1 MAELTMQ
8 EMLDLQDQ
16 EMKKIQIGA
25 TITGKVTSIDNE
37 EIKLELENCAGFEGL
52 IPVSELNLEKGKYAD
67 EVYKIGDEITG
78 VINSVR
84 QKDTTVTISKLAADK
99 KVDYAELKEALE
111 NQTILTVEGTKAI
124 DRGIFATYKTQELF
138 IPISQ
143 LDTKFVQDT
152 KNYVRKSLE
161 VYVKE
166 LDARRNRAVASRRE
180 VLQERLDK
188 ERAERNARIKA
199 EREAERARIRE
210 EKAAERARVKAE
222 KEAMFDAL
230 EVGQKKEG
238 KVTKIMQYGAFVDIG
253 GIEGLVH
260 RNNLSWDRVENVE
273 DFVTEGQEVEV
284 YVLNIDQENR
294 KFGLA
299 LKDINN
305 DPWKIASEEIS
316 VGDIINVEVLRIIE
330 SGAFVKVRESVEAY
344 LPISELSED
353 RVLKVQNVV
362 NEGDE
367 IKVKVIEFS
376 YKNRRMK
383 VSKVEAEREPEED
396 ISEYLEVEDSLG
408 SLGELFKDK
417 FKDLDVE

>member
-1 MAELTMQ
+1 MEELTMQ

-37 EIKLELENCAGFEGL
+37 EIKLELEDCAGFEGVV
-52 IPVSELNLEKGKYAD
+52 PVSELNLEKGKYAD
-67 EVYKIGDEITG
+67 EVYKVGDEITG
-78 VINSVR
+78 VITNVR
-84 QKDTTVTISKLAADK
+84 QKDTTITVSKLQADK

-111 NQTILTVEGTKAI
+111 NHTILTLVGTKAI
-124 DRGIFATYKTQELF
+124 DRGVFATYKSQELF

-152 KNYVRKSLE
+152 KSYVGKSLE

-238 KVTKIMQYGAFVDIG
+238 KVTKIMPYGAFVDIG

-260 RNNLSWDRVENVE
+260 KNNLSWDRVENVE

-330 SGAFVKVRESVEAY
+330 SGAFVKVRDYVEAY

-367 IKVKVIEFS
+367 VKVKVIEFS

>member
-1 MAELTMQ
+1 
-8 EMLDLQDQ
+8 
-16 EMKKIQIGA
+16 
-25 TITGKVTSIDNE
+25 
-37 EIKLELENCAGFEGL
+37 
-52 IPVSELNLEKGKYAD
+52 
-67 EVYKIGDEITG
+67 
-78 VINSVR
+78 
-84 QKDTTVTISKLAADK
+84 
-99 KVDYAELKEALE
+99 
-111 NQTILTVEGTKAI
+111 
-124 DRGIFATYKTQELF
+124 
-138 IPISQ
+138 
-143 LDTKFVQDT
+143 
-152 KNYVRKSLE
+152 
-161 VYVKE
+161 
-166 LDARRNRAVASRRE
+166 
-180 VLQERLDK
+180 
-188 ERAERNARIKA
+188 
-199 EREAERARIRE
+199 
-210 EKAAERARVKAE
+210 
-222 KEAMFDAL
+222 MFDAL

-238 KVTKIMQYGAFVDIG
+238 KVTKIMQYVAFVDIG
-253 GIEGLVH
+253 GIEGFVH

-316 VGDIINVEVLRIIE
+316 VGDIINVEVIRIIE
-330 SGAFVKVRESVEAY
+330 RGAFVKVRESVEAY

-362 NEGDE
+362 YEGDE

>member
-37 EIKLELENCAGFEGL
+37 EIKLELEDCAGFEGVV
-52 IPVSELNLEKGKYAD
+52 PVSELNLEKGKYAD
-67 EVYKIGDEITG
+67 EAYKVGDEITG
-78 VINSVR
+78 VITNVR
-84 QKDTTVTISKLAADK
+84 QKDTTVTISKLKADSK
-99 KVDYAELKEALE
+99 LDYAELKEALE
-111 NQTILTVEGTKAI
+111 NHTILTLVGTKAI

-152 KNYVRKSLE
+152 KNYVGKSLE

>member
-152 KNYVRKSLE
+152 KNYVGKSLE

-330 SGAFVKVRESVEAY
+330 SGAFVKVRDYVEAY

-367 IKVKVIEFS
+367 VKVKVIEFS

>member
-1 MAELTMQ
+1 MEELTMQ

-16 EMKKIQIGA
+16 EMEKINIGA
-25 TITGKVTSIDNE
+25 TITGKVTSIDND
-37 EIKLELENCAGFEGL
+37 EIKLELEDCAGFEGL
-52 IPVSELNLEKGKYAD
+52 VPVSELNLEKGKYAD
-67 EVYKIGDEITG
+67 EVYKVGDEITG
-78 VINSVR
+78 VITNIR
-84 QKDTTVTISKLAADK
+84 QKDTTVAISKLQADK

-111 NQTILTVEGTKAI
+111 NHTILTLVGTKAI
-124 DRGIFATYKTQELF
+124 DRGVFATYKSQELF

-152 KNYVRKSLE
+152 KSYVGKSLE

-210 EKAAERARVKAE
+210 EKAAEKARIKAE

-238 KVTKIMQYGAFVDIG
+238 KVTKIMPYGAFVDIG

-260 RNNLSWDRVENVE
+260 KNNLSWDRVENVE

-330 SGAFVKVRESVEAY
+330 SGAFVKVREYVEAY

-367 IKVKVIEFS
+367 VKVKVIEFS

>member
-1 MAELTMQ
+1 MEELTMQ

-25 TITGKVTSIDNE
+25 TITGKVTSIDND
-37 EIKLELENCAGFEGL
+37 EIKLELEDCAGFEGL
-52 IPVSELNLEKGKYAD
+52 VPVSELNLEKGKYAD
-67 EVYKIGDEITG
+67 EVYKVGDEITG
-78 VINSVR
+78 VITNIR
-84 QKDTTVTISKLAADK
+84 QKDTTVAISKLQADK

-111 NQTILTVEGTKAI
+111 NHTILTLVGTKAI
-124 DRGIFATYKTQELF
+124 DRGVFATYKSQELF

-152 KNYVRKSLE
+152 KSYVGKSLE

-210 EKAAERARVKAE
+210 EKAAEKARIKAE

-238 KVTKIMQYGAFVDIG
+238 KVTKIMPYGAFVDIG

-260 RNNLSWDRVENVE
+260 KNNLSWDRVENVE

-367 IKVKVIEFS
+367 VKVKVIEFS

>member
-37 EIKLELENCAGFEGL
+37 EIKLELEDCAGFEGL
-52 IPVSELNLEKGKYAD
+52 VPVSELNLEKGKYAD
-67 EVYKIGDEITG
+67 EVYKVGDEITG
-78 VINSVR
+78 VITNVR
-84 QKDTTVTISKLAADK
+84 QKDTTVTISKLKADSK
-99 KVDYAELKEALE
+99 LDYAELKEALE
-111 NQTILTVEGTKAI
+111 NHTILTLVGTKAI

-152 KNYVRKSLE
+152 KNYVGKSLE

-222 KEAMFDAL
+222 KEAMLDAL

>member
-1 MAELTMQ
+1 MEELTMQ

-16 EMKKIQIGA
+16 EMEKINIGA
-25 TITGKVTSIDNE
+25 TITGKVTSIDND
-37 EIKLELENCAGFEGL
+37 EIKLELEDCAGFEGL
-52 IPVSELNLEKGKYAD
+52 VPVSELNLEKGKYAD
-67 EVYKIGDEITG
+67 EVYKVGDKITG
-78 VINSVR
+78 VITNIR
-84 QKDTTVTISKLAADK
+84 QKDTTVAISKLQADK

-111 NQTILTVEGTKAI
+111 NHTILTLVGTKAI
-124 DRGIFATYKTQELF
+124 DRGVFATYKSQELF

-152 KNYVRKSLE
+152 KSYVGKSLE

-210 EKAAERARVKAE
+210 EKAAEKARIKAE

-238 KVTKIMQYGAFVDIG
+238 KVTKIMPYGAFVDIG

-260 RNNLSWDRVENVE
+260 KNNLSWDRVENVE

-367 IKVKVIEFS
+367 VKVKVIEFS

>member
-1 MAELTMQ
+1 MEELTMQ

-37 EIKLELENCAGFEGL
+37 EIKLELEDCAGFEGL
-52 IPVSELNLEKGKYAD
+52 VPVSELNLEKGKYAD
-67 EVYKIGDEITG
+67 EVYKVGDKITG
-78 VINSVR
+78 VITNIR
-84 QKDTTVTISKLAADK
+84 QKDTTVAISKLQADK

-111 NQTILTVEGTKAI
+111 NHTILTLVGTKAI
-124 DRGIFATYKTQELF
+124 DRGVFATYKSQELF

-152 KNYVRKSLE
+152 KSYVGKSLE

-210 EKAAERARVKAE
+210 EKAAEKARIKAE

-238 KVTKIMQYGAFVDIG
+238 KVTKIMPYGAFVDIG

-260 RNNLSWDRVENVE
+260 KNNLSWDRVENVE

-305 DPWKIASEEIS
+305 DPWKIAFEEIS

-330 SGAFVKVRESVEAY
+330 SGAFVKVRDYVEAY

-367 IKVKVIEFS
+367 VKVKVIEFS

>member
-37 EIKLELENCAGFEGL
+37 EIKLELEDCAGFEGVV
-52 IPVSELNLEKGKYAD
+52 PVSELNLEKGKYAD
-67 EVYKIGDEITG
+67 EVYKVGDEITG
-78 VINSVR
+78 VITNVR
-84 QKDTTVTISKLAADK
+84 QKDTTVTISKLKADSK
-99 KVDYAELKEALE
+99 LDYAELKEALE
-111 NQTILTVEGTKAI
+111 NHTILTLVGTKAI

-152 KNYVRKSLE
+152 KNYVGKSLE

-199 EREAERARIRE
+199 EREAEKARIRE

>member
-1 MAELTMQ
+1 MEELTMQ

-111 NQTILTVEGTKAI
+111 NQTIITVEGTKAI

-152 KNYVRKSLE
+152 KNYVGKSLE

-417 FKDLDVE
+417 FKDLDIE

>member
-1 MAELTMQ
+1 MEELTMQ

-37 EIKLELENCAGFEGL
+37 EIKLELEDCAGFEGL
-52 IPVSELNLEKGKYAD
+52 VPVSELNLEKGKYAD
-67 EVYKIGDEITG
+67 EVYKVGDEITG
-78 VINSVR
+78 VITNIR
-84 QKDTTVTISKLAADK
+84 QKDTTVAISKLQADK

-111 NQTILTVEGTKAI
+111 NHTILTLVGTKAI
-124 DRGIFATYKTQELF
+124 DRGVFATYKSQELF

-152 KNYVRKSLE
+152 KSYVGKSLE

-210 EKAAERARVKAE
+210 EKAAEKARIKAE

-238 KVTKIMQYGAFVDIG
+238 KVTKIMPYGAFVDIG

-260 RNNLSWDRVENVE
+260 KNNLSWDRVENVE

>member
-1 MAELTMQ
+1 MEELTMQ

-16 EMKKIQIGA
+16 EMEKINIGA
-25 TITGKVTSIDNE
+25 TITGKVTSIDND
-37 EIKLELENCAGFEGL
+37 EIKLELEDCAGFEGL
-52 IPVSELNLEKGKYAD
+52 VPVSELNLEKGKYAD
-67 EVYKIGDEITG
+67 EVYKVGDEITG
-78 VINSVR
+78 VITNIR
-84 QKDTTVTISKLAADK
+84 QKDTTITVSKLQADK

-111 NQTILTVEGTKAI
+111 NHTILTLVGTKAI
-124 DRGIFATYKTQELF
+124 DRGVFATYKSQELF

-152 KNYVRKSLE
+152 KSYVGKSLE

-210 EKAAERARVKAE
+210 EKAAEKARIKAE

-238 KVTKIMQYGAFVDIG
+238 KVTKIMPYGAFVDIG

-260 RNNLSWDRVENVE
+260 KNNLSWDRVENVE

-330 SGAFVKVRESVEAY
+330 SGAFVKVRDYVEAY

-367 IKVKVIEFS
+367 VKVKVIEFS

>member
-1 MAELTMQ
+1 MEELTMQ

-25 TITGKVTSIDNE
+25 TITGKVTSIDND
-37 EIKLELENCAGFEGL
+37 EIKLELEDCAGFEGL
-52 IPVSELNLEKGKYAD
+52 VPVSELNLEKGKYAD
-67 EVYKIGDEITG
+67 EVYKVGDEITG
-78 VINSVR
+78 VITNIR
-84 QKDTTVTISKLAADK
+84 QKDTTVAISKLQADK

-111 NQTILTVEGTKAI
+111 NHTILTLVGTKAI
-124 DRGIFATYKTQELF
+124 DRGVFATYKSQELF

-152 KNYVRKSLE
+152 KSYVGKSLE

-210 EKAAERARVKAE
+210 EKAAEKARIKAE

-238 KVTKIMQYGAFVDIG
+238 KVTKIMPYGAFVDIG

-260 RNNLSWDRVENVE
+260 KNNLSWDRVENVE

-330 SGAFVKVRESVEAY
+330 SGAFVKVRDYVEAY

>member
-37 EIKLELENCAGFEGL
+37 EIKLELEDCAGFEGVV
-52 IPVSELNLEKGKYAD
+52 PVSELNLEKGKYAD
-67 EVYKIGDEITG
+67 EAYKVGDEITG
-78 VINSVR
+78 VITNVR
-84 QKDTTVTISKLAADK
+84 QKDTTVTISKLKADSK
-99 KVDYAELKEALE
+99 LDYAELKEALE
-111 NQTILTVEGTKAI
+111 NHTILTLVGTKAI

-152 KNYVRKSLE
+152 KNYVGKSLE

-367 IKVKVIEFS
+367 IKVKVIELS

>member
-111 NQTILTVEGTKAI
+111 NQTIITVEGTKAI

-152 KNYVRKSLE
+152 KNYVGKTLE

>member
-1 MAELTMQ
+1 MEELTMQ

-37 EIKLELENCAGFEGL
+37 EIKLELDDCAGFEGL
-52 IPVSELNLEKGKYAD
+52 IPVEELNLEKGKYASD
-67 EVYKIGDEITG
+67 VYKVGDEITG
-78 VINSVR
+78 IITNVR
-84 QKDTTVTISKLAADK
+84 QKDTTVTISKLQSDK
-99 KVDYAELKEALE
+99 KADYAELKSALE
-111 NQTILTVEGTKAI
+111 NHEILTVVATKAI
-124 DRGIFATYKTQELF
+124 ERGIFAAYKTQELF

-152 KNYVRKSLE
+152 KGYVGKTLE

-210 EKAAERARVKAE
+210 ERAAEKARIKAE
-222 KEAMFDAL
+222 KEAMFDSL

-238 KVTKIMQYGAFVDIG
+238 KVTKIMPYGAFVDIG

-260 RNNLSWDRVENVE
+260 KNNLSWDRVENVE
-273 DFVTEGQEVEV
+273 DFVQEGQEVEV

-316 VGDIINVEVLRIIE
+316 VGDIINVEVLRIIDK
-330 SGAFVKVRESVEAY
+330 GAFVKVRESVEAY

-362 NEGDE
+362 NEGDVV
-367 IKVKVIEFS
+367 KAKVIEFS

>member
-111 NQTILTVEGTKAI
+111 NQTIITVEGTKAI

-152 KNYVRKSLE
+152 KNYVGKSLE

-417 FKDLDVE
+417 FKDLDFE

>member
-1 MAELTMQ
+1 MEELTMQ

-37 EIKLELENCAGFEGL
+37 EIKLELEDCAGFEGL
-52 IPVSELNLEKGKYAD
+52 VPVSELNLEKGKYAD
-67 EVYKIGDEITG
+67 EVYKVGDKITG
-78 VINSVR
+78 VITNIR
-84 QKDTTVTISKLAADK
+84 QKDTTVAISKLQADK

-111 NQTILTVEGTKAI
+111 NHTILTLVGTKAI
-124 DRGIFATYKTQELF
+124 DRGVFATYKSQELF

-152 KNYVRKSLE
+152 KSYVGKSLE

-210 EKAAERARVKAE
+210 EKAAEKARIKAE

-238 KVTKIMQYGAFVDIG
+238 KVTKIMPYGAFVDIG

-367 IKVKVIEFS
+367 VKVKVIEFS

>member
-1 MAELTMQ
+1 MEELTMQ

-16 EMKKIQIGA
+16 EMEKINIGA

-37 EIKLELENCAGFEGL
+37 EIKLELEDCAGFEGL

-78 VINSVR
+78 VITNVR
-84 QKDTTVTISKLAADK
+84 QKDTTITISKLAADK

-111 NQTILTVEGTKAI
+111 NHTILTVEGTKAI

-152 KNYVRKSLE
+152 KNYVGKTLE

-238 KVTKIMQYGAFVDIG
+238 KVTKIMPYGAFVDIG

-316 VGDIINVEVLRIIE
+316 IGDIINVEVLRIIE
-330 SGAFVKVRESVEAY
+330 SGAFVKVRDYVEAY

-353 RVLKVQNVV
+353 RVLKVHNVV

>member
-37 EIKLELENCAGFEGL
+37 EIKLELEDCAGFEGVV
-52 IPVSELNLEKGKYAD
+52 PVSELNLEKGKYAD
-67 EVYKIGDEITG
+67 EVYKVGDEITG
-78 VINSVR
+78 VITNVR
-84 QKDTTVTISKLAADK
+84 QKDTTVTISKLKADSK
-99 KVDYAELKEALE
+99 LDYAELKEALE
-111 NQTILTVEGTKAI
+111 NHTILTLVGTKAI

-152 KNYVRKSLE
+152 KNYVGKSLE

-330 SGAFVKVRESVEAY
+330 SGAFVKVRDYVEAY

-367 IKVKVIEFS
+367 VKVKVIEFS

>member
-111 NQTILTVEGTKAI
+111 NQTIITVEGTKAI

-152 KNYVRKSLE
+152 KSYVGKSLE

>member
-1 MAELTMQ
+1 MEELTMQ

-16 EMKKIQIGA
+16 EMEKINIGA

-37 EIKLELENCAGFEGL
+37 EIKLELEDCAGFEGL

-78 VINSVR
+78 VITNVR
-84 QKDTTVTISKLAADK
+84 QKDTTITISKLAADK

-111 NQTILTVEGTKAI
+111 NHTILTVEGTKAI

-152 KNYVRKSLE
+152 KNYVGKTLE

-238 KVTKIMQYGAFVDIG
+238 KVTKIMPYGAFVEIG

-330 SGAFVKVRESVEAY
+330 SGAFVKVRDYVEAY

-353 RVLKVQNVV
+353 RVLKVHNVV

>member
-1 MAELTMQ
+1 MEELTMQ

-16 EMKKIQIGA
+16 EMEKINIGA
-25 TITGKVTSIDNE
+25 TITGKVTSIDND
-37 EIKLELENCAGFEGL
+37 EIKLELEDCAGFEGL
-52 IPVSELNLEKGKYAD
+52 VPVSELNLEKGKYAD
-67 EVYKIGDEITG
+67 EVYKVGDEITG
-78 VINSVR
+78 VITNVR
-84 QKDTTVTISKLAADK
+84 QKDTTITVSKLQADK

-111 NQTILTVEGTKAI
+111 NHTILTLVGTKAI
-124 DRGIFATYKTQELF
+124 DRGVFATYKSQELF

-152 KNYVRKSLE
+152 KSYVGKSLE

-330 SGAFVKVRESVEAY
+330 SGAFVKVRDYVEAY

-367 IKVKVIEFS
+367 VKVKVIEFS

>member
-1 MAELTMQ
+1 MEELTMQ

-16 EMKKIQIGA
+16 EMEKINIGA

-37 EIKLELENCAGFEGL
+37 EIKLELEDCAGFEGL

-78 VINSVR
+78 VITNVR
-84 QKDTTVTISKLAADK
+84 QKDTTITISKLAADK

-111 NQTILTVEGTKAI
+111 NHTILTVEGTKAI

-152 KNYVRKSLE
+152 KNYVGKTLE

-238 KVTKIMQYGAFVDIG
+238 KVTKIMPYGAFVDIG

-273 DFVTEGQEVEV
+273 DFVTEGQKVEV

-330 SGAFVKVRESVEAY
+330 SGAFVKVRDYVEAY

-353 RVLKVQNVV
+353 RVLKVHNVV

>member
-37 EIKLELENCAGFEGL
+37 EIKLELEDCAGFEGVV
-52 IPVSELNLEKGKYAD
+52 PVSELNLEKGKYAD
-67 EVYKIGDEITG
+67 EAYKVGDEITG
-78 VINSVR
+78 VITNVR
-84 QKDTTVTISKLAADK
+84 QKDTTVTISKLKADSK
-99 KVDYAELKEALE
+99 LDYAELKEALE
-111 NQTILTVEGTKAI
+111 NHTILTLVGTKAI

-152 KNYVRKSLE
+152 KNYVGKSLE

-199 EREAERARIRE
+199 EREADRARIRE

>member
-1 MAELTMQ
+1 MEELTMQ

-16 EMKKIQIGA
+16 EMEKINIGA
-25 TITGKVTSIDNE
+25 TITGKVTSIDND
-37 EIKLELENCAGFEGL
+37 EIKLELEDCAGFEGL
-52 IPVSELNLEKGKYAD
+52 VPVSELNLEKGKYAD
-67 EVYKIGDEITG
+67 EVYKVGDEITG
-78 VINSVR
+78 VITNIR
-84 QKDTTVTISKLAADK
+84 QKDTTVAISKLQADK

-111 NQTILTVEGTKAI
+111 NHTILTLVGTKAI
-124 DRGIFATYKTQELF
+124 DRGVFATYKSQELF

-152 KNYVRKSLE
+152 KSYVGKSLE

-210 EKAAERARVKAE
+210 EKAAEKARIKAE

>member
-37 EIKLELENCAGFEGL
+37 EIKLELEDCAGFEGVV
-52 IPVSELNLEKGKYAD
+52 PVSELNLEKGKYAD
-67 EVYKIGDEITG
+67 EAYKVGDEITG
-78 VINSVR
+78 VITNVR
-84 QKDTTVTISKLAADK
+84 QKDTTVTISKLKADSK
-99 KVDYAELKEALE
+99 LDYAELKEALE
-111 NQTILTVEGTKAI
+111 NHTILTLVGTKAI

-152 KNYVRKSLE
+152 KNYVGKSLE

-238 KVTKIMQYGAFVDIG
+238 KVTKIMPYGAFVDIG

-260 RNNLSWDRVENVE
+260 KNNLSWDRVENVE

-330 SGAFVKVRESVEAY
+330 SGAFVKVRDYVEAY

-367 IKVKVIEFS
+367 VKVKVIEFS

>member
-37 EIKLELENCAGFEGL
+37 EIKLELEDCAGFEGVV
-52 IPVSELNLEKGKYAD
+52 PVSELNLEKGKYAD
-67 EVYKIGDEITG
+67 EVYKVGDEITG
-78 VINSVR
+78 VITNVR
-84 QKDTTVTISKLAADK
+84 QKDTTVTISKLKADSK
-99 KVDYAELKEALE
+99 LDYAELKEALE
-111 NQTILTVEGTKAI
+111 NHTILTLVGTKAI

-152 KNYVRKSLE
+152 KNYVGKSLE

-210 EKAAERARVKAE
+210 EKAAEKARIKAE

-330 SGAFVKVRESVEAY
+330 SGAFVKVRDYVEAY

-367 IKVKVIEFS
+367 VKVKVIEFS

>member
-1 MAELTMQ
+1 MEELTMQ

-25 TITGKVTSIDNE
+25 TITGKVTSIDND
-37 EIKLELENCAGFEGL
+37 EIKLELEDCAGFEGL
-52 IPVSELNLEKGKYAD
+52 VPVSELNLEKGKYAD
-67 EVYKIGDEITG
+67 EVYKVGDEITG
-78 VINSVR
+78 VITNIR
-84 QKDTTVTISKLAADK
+84 QKDTTVAISKLQADK

-111 NQTILTVEGTKAI
+111 NHTILTLVGTKAI
-124 DRGIFATYKTQELF
+124 DRGVFATYKSQELF

-152 KNYVRKSLE
+152 KSYVGKSLE

>member
-1 MAELTMQ
+1 MEELTMQ

-37 EIKLELENCAGFEGL
+37 EIKLELEDCAGFEGL
-52 IPVSELNLEKGKYAD
+52 VPVSELNLEKGKYAD
-67 EVYKIGDEITG
+67 EVYKVGDEITG
-78 VINSVR
+78 VITNVR
-84 QKDTTVTISKLAADK
+84 QKDTTITVSKLQADK

-111 NQTILTVEGTKAI
+111 NHTILTLVGTKAI
-124 DRGIFATYKTQELF
+124 DRGVFATYKSQELF

-152 KNYVRKSLE
+152 KSYVGKSLE

-210 EKAAERARVKAE
+210 EKAAEKARIKAE

-238 KVTKIMQYGAFVDIG
+238 KVTKIMPYGAFVDIG

-260 RNNLSWDRVENVE
+260 KNNLSWDRVENVE

>member
-25 TITGKVTSIDNE
+25 TITGKVTSIDND
-37 EIKLELENCAGFEGL
+37 EIKLELEDCAGFEGL
-52 IPVSELNLEKGKYAD
+52 VPVSELNLEKGKYAD
-67 EVYKIGDEITG
+67 EVYKVGDEITG
-78 VINSVR
+78 VITNIR
-84 QKDTTVTISKLAADK
+84 QKDTTVAISKLQADK

-111 NQTILTVEGTKAI
+111 NHTILTLVGTKAI
-124 DRGIFATYKTQELF
+124 DRGVFATYKSQELF

-152 KNYVRKSLE
+152 KNYVGKSLE

-238 KVTKIMQYGAFVDIG
+238 KVTKIMPYGAFVDIG

-260 RNNLSWDRVENVE
+260 KNNLSWDRVENVE

-330 SGAFVKVRESVEAY
+330 SGAFVKVRDYVEAY

-367 IKVKVIEFS
+367 VKVKVIEFS

>member
-1 MAELTMQ
+1 MEELTMQ

-16 EMKKIQIGA
+16 EMKKIKIGA
-25 TITGKVTSIDNE
+25 TITGKVTSIDND
-37 EIKLELENCAGFEGL
+37 EIKLELEDCAGFEGL
-52 IPVSELNLEKGKYAD
+52 VPVSELNLEKGKYAD
-67 EVYKIGDEITG
+67 EVYKVGDEITG
-78 VINSVR
+78 VITNVR
-84 QKDTTVTISKLAADK
+84 QKDTTITVSKLQADK

-111 NQTILTVEGTKAI
+111 NHTILTLVGTKAI
-124 DRGIFATYKTQELF
+124 DRGVFATYKSQELF

-152 KNYVRKSLE
+152 KSYVGKSLE

-210 EKAAERARVKAE
+210 EKAAEKARIKAE

-238 KVTKIMQYGAFVDIG
+238 KVTKIMPYGAFVDIG

-260 RNNLSWDRVENVE
+260 KNNLSWDRVENVE

-330 SGAFVKVRESVEAY
+330 SGAFVKVRDYVEAY

-367 IKVKVIEFS
+367 VKVKVIEFS

>member
-152 KNYVRKSLE
+152 KNYVGKSLE

-210 EKAAERARVKAE
+210 EKVAERARVKAE

>member
-37 EIKLELENCAGFEGL
+37 EIKLELEDCAGFEGL
-52 IPVSELNLEKGKYAD
+52 VPVSELNLEKGKYAD

-84 QKDTTVTISKLAADK
+84 QKDTTITISKLAADK

-111 NQTILTVEGTKAI
+111 NHTILTVEGTKAI

-152 KNYVRKSLE
+152 KNYVGKTLE

-238 KVTKIMQYGAFVDIG
+238 KVTKIMPYGAFVDIG

-330 SGAFVKVRESVEAY
+330 SGAFVKVRDYVEAY

-353 RVLKVQNVV
+353 RVLKVHNVV

>member
-1 MAELTMQ
+1 MEELTMQ

-37 EIKLELENCAGFEGL
+37 EIKLELEDCAGFEGL
-52 IPVSELNLEKGKYAD
+52 VPVSELNLEKGKYAD
-67 EVYKIGDEITG
+67 EVYKVGDKITG
-78 VINSVR
+78 VITNIR
-84 QKDTTVTISKLAADK
+84 QKDTTVAISKLQADK

-111 NQTILTVEGTKAI
+111 NHTILTLVGTKAI
-124 DRGIFATYKTQELF
+124 DRGVFATYKSQELF

-152 KNYVRKSLE
+152 KNYVGKSLE

-199 EREAERARIRE
+199 EREAEKARIRE

-238 KVTKIMQYGAFVDIG
+238 KVTKIMPYGAFVDIG

-260 RNNLSWDRVENVE
+260 KNNLSWDRVENVE

-330 SGAFVKVRESVEAY
+330 SGAFVKVRDYVEAY

-367 IKVKVIEFS
+367 VKVKVIEFS

>member
-1 MAELTMQ
+1 MEELTMQ

-16 EMKKIQIGA
+16 EMEKINIGA

-37 EIKLELENCAGFEGL
+37 EIKLELEDCAGFEGL

-78 VINSVR
+78 VITNVR
-84 QKDTTVTISKLAADK
+84 QKDTTITISKLAADK

-111 NQTILTVEGTKAI
+111 NHTILTVEGTKAI

-152 KNYVRKSLE
+152 KNYVGKTLE

-238 KVTKIMQYGAFVDIG
+238 KVTKIMPYGAFVDIG

-273 DFVTEGQEVEV
+273 DFVTEGQKVEV

>member
-1 MAELTMQ
+1 MEELTMQ

-16 EMKKIQIGA
+16 EMEKINIGA

-37 EIKLELENCAGFEGL
+37 EIKLELEDCAGFEGL

-78 VINSVR
+78 VITNVR
-84 QKDTTVTISKLAADK
+84 QKDTTITISKLAADK

-111 NQTILTVEGTKAI
+111 NHTILTVEGTKAI

-152 KNYVRKSLE
+152 KNYVGKTLE

-199 EREAERARIRE
+199 EREAERAR
-210 EKAAERARVKAE
+210 VKAE

-238 KVTKIMQYGAFVDIG
+238 KVTKIMPYGAFVDIG

-330 SGAFVKVRESVEAY
+330 SGAFVKVRDYVEAY

-353 RVLKVQNVV
+353 RVLKVHNVV

>member
-1 MAELTMQ
+1 MEELTMQ

-67 EVYKIGDEITG
+67 EVYKVGDKITG
-78 VINSVR
+78 VITNIR
-84 QKDTTVTISKLAADK
+84 QKDTTVAISKLQADK

-111 NQTILTVEGTKAI
+111 NHTILTLVGTKAI

-152 KNYVRKSLE
+152 KNYVGKSLE